1 MRSSTSAR
9 PGAVLALGL
18 AAALA
23 ASLGLKVALAADAGR
38 QAQTIPARSEGLRR
52 FLAASAGPVTPVPSG
67 WSIRSGGCRL
77 LAFPSGVRG
86 TMDLAALAH
95 VHPGDRVAYVY
106 RGQVLAERPTAAVA
120 FDTIAYLA
128 RRPFHGG
135 EEPAYVVLVLR
146 NCPTIPALPWSRFG
160 A

>member
-128 RRPFHGG
+128 RRPFRGG